1 MLEYTTPHMPQ
12 LNGAI
17 ERRFAVIK
25 KRALLMLLN
34 EKLNEDAQIIL
45 WAEAVQMCKLV
56 RNSMATTDSTTRPFE
71 NLYGEKPNIIGLF
84 SEFGCI
90 AYITKR
96 DKLKKHITE
105 KIYNTI
111 MVGYTYNNTR
121 DTYKLYNP
129 DTKRVIMTRG
139 VK

>member
-1 MLEYTTPHMPQ
+1 
-12 LNGAI
+12 
-17 ERRFAVIK
+17 
-25 KRALLMLLN
+25 MLLN

-90 AYITKR
+90 TYVTKQEKFKNQMA
-96 DKLKKHITE
+96 DKTFKA
-105 KIYNTI
+105 I
-111 MVGYTYNNTR
+111 MVVYFDNNMR
-121 DTYKLYNP
+121 
-129 DTKRVIMTRG
+129 
-139 VK
+139 

>member
-1 MLEYTTPHMPQ
+1 
-12 LNGAI
+12 
-17 ERRFAVIK
+17 
-25 KRALLMLLN
+25 
-34 EKLNEDAQIIL
+34 
-45 WAEAVQMCKLV
+45 MCKRV
-56 RNSMATTDSTTRPFE
+56 RNSMTTMGSTKSQFGI
-71 NLYGEKPNIIGLF
+71 LYGEKPNIIGLF

-129 DTKRVIMTRG
+129 DNKRVIMTRG